1 MQGGSPLQHVKWP
14 TFSGCEE
21 QWLWME
27 GFVGK
32 TLNLSL
38 PLFQHLPHF
47 LSRGGGIYFFLLAL
61 ATAFYISLSLS
72 LYCNIFLSCLILYSH
87 VVGCAAGVK
96 SSLCLW
102 RTLPWCLADLT
113 RHCSKGN
120 ERGEANLLHIIAAQE
135 TNVSNCFSLCK
146 YSV

>member
-1 MQGGSPLQHVKWP
+1 MDWIEPPRDEVQGGSPLQHVKWP

-72 LYCNIFLSCLILYSH
+72 TAISFSHAWYSTAMWSAVQLGWRVHSASGELYPGVWQISPDTALREMRGGRLTCCILLQH
-87 VVGCAAGVK
+87 K
-96 SSLCLW
+96 K
-102 RTLPWCLADLT
+102 PM
-113 RHCSKGN
+113 
-120 ERGEANLLHIIAAQE
+120 
-135 TNVSNCFSLCK
+135 
-146 YSV
+146 